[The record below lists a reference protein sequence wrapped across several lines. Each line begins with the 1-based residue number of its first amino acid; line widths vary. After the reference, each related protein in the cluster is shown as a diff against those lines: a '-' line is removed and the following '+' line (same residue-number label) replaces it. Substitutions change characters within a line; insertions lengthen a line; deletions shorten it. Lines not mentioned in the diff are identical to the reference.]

1 MLKNFS
7 FPLELE
13 SQTYPSRQE
22 KSSRNYLALQQ
33 DNFGVLWGTYVEIQ
47 VVIVI
52 MDITISFIHFN
63 TSKNNNHP
71 NEHMGKYN
79 EK

>member
-63 TSKNNNHP
+63 TSKNNNNP